1 MRAVVYERFGG
12 ELTLRDVEA
21 PTPGADDALV
31 RVEATG
37 LCRSD
42 WHGWLGHDPDI
53 ELPQVPGHE
62 FAGVVA
68 EVGGQ
73 VRSWTPGYRVTA
85 PFVCGCGR
93 CRQCLRGD
101 HQVCEAQSQPGFTHA
116 GSFAEYVLVRHADV
130 NLVGLPDTVDAV
142 TAASLGCRYAT
153 AWRAVTQQGR
163 AAPGE
168 WVAVHGC
175 GGVGL
180 SAVQIATA
188 SGARVI
194 AVDVSDAALALAGEL
209 GAEACID
216 ATDVDVVEAVH
227 EVTGGG
233 AHLSLD
239 ALGSPQTCVNSVRC
253 LARRGRHVQV
263 GLLPPETGRPEVP
276 MDVVIARE
284 LELRGSHGM
293 AAHAYPE
300 LLALVTSGRLRP
312 DALVRA
318 RIGLENACAA
328 LPAMGEG
335 GAAGMTIVDR
345 F

>member
-1 MRAVVYERFGG
+1 VRAVVYERFGG
-12 ELTLRDVEA
+12 ALSVRELDDPV
-21 PTPGADDALV
+21 PGVDDAVV

-42 WHGWLGHDPDI
+42 WHGWLGHDPDVVV
-53 ELPQVPGHE
+53 PHVPGHE

-68 EVGGQ
+68 EVGTQ
-73 VRSWTPGYRVTA
+73 VRGWAAGYRVTA

-101 HQVCEAQSQPGFTHA
+101 HQVCEAQTQPGFTHD

-130 NLVGLPDTVDAV
+130 NLVGLPDALSAV
-142 TAASLGCRYAT
+142 TAASLGCRFAT

-180 SAVQIATA
+180 SAVLIAA
-188 SGARVI
+188 AVGARVV
-194 AVDVSDAALALAGEL
+194 AVDVSAAALALAADL
-209 GAEACID
+209 GAEACVD
-216 ATDVDVVEAVH
+216 ASAVDVVVAVAD
-227 EVTGGG
+227 VTGGG
-233 AHLSLD
+233 AALSVD
-239 ALGSPQTCVNSVRC
+239 ALGSAQTCVNSVRC

-300 LLALVTSGRLRP
+300 MLELVASGRLRA
-312 DALVRA
+312 DALVRR
-318 RIGLENACAA
+318 RIGLEDVSAA

-335 GAAGMTIVDR
+335 GAVGITVVDR

>member
-1 MRAVVYERFGG
+1 MRAVVYEQFCGALSVR
-12 ELTLRDVEA
+12 ELDDPV
-21 PTPGADDALV
+21 PGVDDAVV

-42 WHGWLGHDPDI
+42 WHGWLGHGPDVVV
-53 ELPQVPGHE
+53 PHVPGHE

-68 EVGGQ
+68 EVGSQ
-73 VRSWTPGYRVTA
+73 VRGWAPGYRVTA

-101 HQVCEAQSQPGFTHA
+101 HQVCEAQSQPGFTHH

-130 NLVGLPDTVDAV
+130 NLVGLPDAVSAV
-142 TAASLGCRYAT
+142 TAASLGCRFAT

-163 AAPGE
+163 VAPGE

-180 SAVQIATA
+180 SAVQIAVA
-188 SGARVI
+188 AGARVV
-194 AVDVSDAALALAGEL
+194 AVDVSAAALALATEL
-209 GAEACID
+209 GAEACVD
-216 ATDVDVVEAVH
+216 ASGVDVVAAVVD
-227 EVTGGG
+227 VTGGG
-233 AHLSLD
+233 AALSLD

-253 LARRGRHVQV
+253 LARRGRHMQV

-300 LLALVTSGRLRP
+300 MLELVASGRLRP
-312 DALVRA
+312 DALVRN
-318 RIGLENACAA
+318 RIGLEDVSAA

-335 GAAGMTIVDR
+335 GAVGITVVDR

>member
-1 MRAVVYERFGG
+1 MRALVFERFGG
-12 ELTLRDVEA
+12 ALSVRELDDPV
-21 PTPGADDALV
+21 PGVDDAVV

-42 WHGWLGHDPDI
+42 WHGWLGHDPDVVV
-53 ELPQVPGHE
+53 PHVPGHE

-68 EVGGQ
+68 EVGSQ
-73 VRSWTPGYRVTA
+73 VRGWAPGHRATA

-101 HQVCEAQSQPGFTHA
+101 HQVCEAQTQPGFTHH

-130 NLVGLPDTVDAV
+130 NLVGLPDTLSAV
-142 TAASLGCRYAT
+142 TAASLGCRFAT

-163 AAPGE
+163 VAPGE

-180 SAVQIATA
+180 SAVQIAVA
-188 SGARVI
+188 AGARVV
-194 AVDVSDAALALAGEL
+194 AVDVSAAALALAADL
-209 GAEACID
+209 GAETRVD
-216 ATDVDVVEAVH
+216 ASAVDVVAAIADM
-227 EVTGGG
+227 TGGG
-233 AHLSLD
+233 AALSVD
-239 ALGSPQTCVNSVRC
+239 ALGSAQTCVNSVRC

-300 LLALVTSGRLRP
+300 LLDLVASGRLRP
-312 DALVRA
+312 DVLVRN
-318 RIGLENACAA
+318 RIGLEDVSAA

-335 GAAGMTIVDR
+335 GAVGITVVDR